1 MKRVRSKAAAGH
13 MRPTKSCLKTGI
25 EPRAT
30 GPRTLSSMGTSRQ
43 PMTFWLW
50 WRTAVS
56 SVRISAAQDL
66 DAHRDDLV
74 RRSTAEVG
82 DEAQATRVPFE
93 RRVVQA
99 ACGRKRH
106 NQGIM

>member
-1 MKRVRSKAAAGH
+1 MRPASLARRPARLRIMKRVRSKAAAGH

-56 SVRISAAQDL
+56 SVRISAAQSVGS
-66 DAHRDDLV
+66 RD
-74 RRSTAEVG
+74 RKHW
-82 DEAQATRVPFE
+82 ATP
-93 RRVVQA
+93 
-99 ACGRKRH
+99 
-106 NQGIM
+106 